1 MHRPTFNSS
10 NHTCYTHNSN
20 LTIVFEAE
28 NLDKR
33 RQSKFSASK
42 SLAETNLTSL
52 ITCTIYTAFCDLS
65 KFSICVFHA

>member
-20 LTIVFEAE
+20 LTIVSVRLFEAE

-33 RQSKFSASK
+33 RQSNFSASK
-42 SLAETNLTSL
+42 SLAETNL
-52 ITCTIYTAFCDLS
+52 TIYTAFCDLS